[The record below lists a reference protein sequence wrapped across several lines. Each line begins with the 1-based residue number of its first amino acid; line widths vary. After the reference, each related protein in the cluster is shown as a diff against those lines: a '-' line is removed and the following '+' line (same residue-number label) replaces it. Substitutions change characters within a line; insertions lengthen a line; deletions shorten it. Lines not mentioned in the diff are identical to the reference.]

1 VIKFLT
7 LFMRLFSYIYY
18 MKEEIKRIAEA
29 YQKTVL
35 ERIDQLL
42 EMDAKMYQNLGTDST
57 KSEKTEVKKN
67 SKVIYRTIKDLDE
80 YTGKLLLEHLDA

>member
-1 VIKFLT
+1 
-7 LFMRLFSYIYY
+7 

-42 EMDAKMYQNLGTDST
+42 EMDAKMYHRETF
-57 KSEKTEVKKN
+57 
-67 SKVIYRTIKDLDE
+67 IRTLRHLE
-80 YTGKLLLEHLDA
+80 YA